1 MYCETQEELAVFD
14 VLKAS
19 YPQQNEY
26 LLDLMSWVFVNN
38 PQQFEKI
45 MHAHRET
52 CHDEL
57 VDLSETNIKSLLR
70 PVQAENQGSPNPSYV
85 EQ

>member
-1 MYCETQEELAVFD
+1 MYCETKEELAVFD

-19 YPQQNEY
+19 YSDKNEY
-26 LLDLMSWVFVNN
+26 LMDLIAWVFVNK

-45 MHAHRET
+45 MHDHRET

-57 VDLSETNIKSLLR
+57 VDLSETNIKALLR
-70 PVQAENQGSPNPSYV
+70 SVPAENQGSPNPSYE